1 VSKLKKEREDLE
13 KKIRTLIKAEDKLDT
28 DFVQK
33 FIDKLIVNRGSAN
46 TMRD

>member
-1 VSKLKKEREDLE
+1 MSKLKKEREDLE

-33 FIDKLIVNRGSAN
+33 FIDKLTDNRGSAN